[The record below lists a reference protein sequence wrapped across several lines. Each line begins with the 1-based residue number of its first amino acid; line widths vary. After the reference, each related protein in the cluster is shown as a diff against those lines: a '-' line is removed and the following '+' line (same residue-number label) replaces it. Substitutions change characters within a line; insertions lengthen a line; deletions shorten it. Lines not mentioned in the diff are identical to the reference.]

1 MLPDSDREDSAAEA
15 KAGGLVVAPKQMS
28 SALGSLMSNYGSM
41 TDSDEEPE
49 GTEDMNLI
57 SYVQYVHDPPR
68 SRVSA
73 TPIQRAKDLVQEN
86 QALLNALPPS
96 NQERGSSTGPES
108 APKGSEA
115 PRVHTP
121 SNRRR
126 RRGRGGRGR
135 HDTPQSRRATLLEM
149 VRRRQTE

>member
-57 SYVQYVHDPPR
+57 PYVQYVHDPP
-68 SRVSA
+68 A
-73 TPIQRAKDLVQEN
+73 LVFQ
-86 QALLNALPPS
+86 PPPFR
-96 NQERGSSTGPES
+96 E
-108 APKGSEA
+108 PKTWSKKT
-115 PRVHTP
+115 RL
-121 SNRRR
+121 S
-126 RRGRGGRGR
+126 
-135 HDTPQSRRATLLEM
+135 
-149 VRRRQTE
+149 